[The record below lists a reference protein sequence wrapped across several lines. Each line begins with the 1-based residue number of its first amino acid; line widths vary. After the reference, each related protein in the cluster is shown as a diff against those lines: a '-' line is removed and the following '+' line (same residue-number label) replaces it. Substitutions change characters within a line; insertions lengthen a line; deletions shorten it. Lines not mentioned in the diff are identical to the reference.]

1 MRMGKIGIVVVSILA
16 IITMGVI
23 FAFLYVLNIC
33 KTEIWE
39 RIIFKDGKRNN
50 KQTKIPNKEEKKL

>member
-1 MRMGKIGIVVVSILA
+1 MGKIGIVVVSILA
-16 IITMGVI
+16 IITLGVI

-33 KTEIWE
+33 KIEIWE

-50 KQTKIPNKEEKKL
+50 KQTKIPNQKEKKL

>member
-1 MRMGKIGIVVVSILA
+1 MGKIGIVVVSILA
-16 IITMGVI
+16 IITLGVI

-33 KTEIWE
+33 KNEIWE

-50 KQTKIPNKEEKKL
+50 KQTKIPNQKEKKF